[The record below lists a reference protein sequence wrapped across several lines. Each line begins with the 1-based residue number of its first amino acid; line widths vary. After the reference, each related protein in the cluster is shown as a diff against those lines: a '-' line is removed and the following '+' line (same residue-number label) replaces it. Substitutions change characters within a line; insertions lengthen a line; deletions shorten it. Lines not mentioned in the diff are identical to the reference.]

1 MCKHLEKASDKA
13 SRTACLSCTGLQ
25 KYKYSCI
32 FCKLAT
38 VYNLDIVK
46 YNLRKAHVI
55 IWWLS
60 RYSLVYNCFQV
71 ATISVLQGPSSP
83 SILVTASNW
92 EQCCT
97 IVYPIWLCKMLFRSA
112 SHLQLTQ
119 IWQWVQPAENCFY
132 TAICSGPQIIL
143 RKSNLLSLNN
153 LFGYCFRISSK
164 T

>member
-60 RYSLVYNCFQV
+60 RYRLVYNCFQV
-71 ATISVLQGPSSP
+71 ATISVLHRSFKPIHSS
-83 SILVTASNW
+83 
-92 EQCCT
+92 
-97 IVYPIWLCKMLFRSA
+97 YCKQLRTMLHHCLP
-112 SHLQLTQ
+112 HLTMQNAFQ
-119 IWQWVQPAENCFY
+119 ICFPPAIDPDMTMSSTSRKLLLYCYMLWATDY
-132 TAICSGPQIIL
+132 TKEIKPA
-143 RKSNLLSLNN
+143 LSQ
-153 LFGYCFRISSK
+153 
-164 T
+164 